1 MQENSPN
8 KSFELFTQTK
18 IDINE
23 YAKEEA
29 LEPIKFNPN
38 TSTILAIKEDMTAH
52 PKINISNIRTEWGVG
67 TLEKPYYVKVRNN
80 DEKYNLYLRNLN
92 D

>member
-29 LEPIKFNPN
+29 LEPIKFNTN
-38 TSTILAIKEDMTAH
+38 TSTI
-52 PKINISNIRTEWGVG
+52 RTVWAVG